1 MGTAFLCAF
10 HPLFLCF
17 FLTFSVYIFLIH
29 MNVQTFRSLVLQAGQ
44 QGLRRKK
51 SHYPGRTETQMKT
64 EFDEEE

>member
-10 HPLFLCF
+10 HPLFLYF

-44 QGLRRKK
+44 QGLRRKN
-51 SHYPGRTETQMKT
+51 YPGRTGTQMKT

>member
-10 HPLFLCF
+10 HPLFLYF

-29 MNVQTFRSLVLQAGQ
+29 MNVQTFRSLVLQAGPSE
-44 QGLRRKK
+44 KK
-51 SHYPGRTETQMKT
+51 EHYPGRTGTQMKT